1 MPHRLACVAILLFWA
16 VAAVALF
23 TRDLLP
29 TLMVGAPPD
38 LRSVALADEPER
50 PTRWTIL
57 AADDPRTSN
66 LRHAVGQVVT
76 ETVRERDGYVRMSS
90 EAWFDAGK
98 ILHGTRLESVHA
110 EEQVGVTG
118 SCLID
123 GSGNLDRFRA
133 SVRLGDKLG
142 PEVLTLEGKLKQD
155 RLEVSVHG
163 PPPLGFLMR
172 KHSFPYQPRGLV
184 QSNLG
189 PLDRMPGLQVG
200 QRWRSQ
206 VVSPLTGQVQ
216 QCEVAVIG
224 REHITW
230 DNNPVQTLVV
240 STSMGLTKARTWVR
254 PDGLVL
260 RQEVPFPLGK
270 LILERQPDHGDGPGR
285 PAR

>member
-16 VAAVALF
+16 VAAVSLF

-38 LRSVALADEPER
+38 LRSIARADEPER

-57 AADDPRTSN
+57 AADDPRTAEV
-66 LRHAVGQVVT
+66 RHAVGQVVT

-90 EAWFDAGK
+90 EAWFDAGRM
-98 ILHGTRLESVHA
+98 LRGTNLESVQA
-110 EEQVGVTG
+110 EERVGVSG

-142 PEVLTLEGKLKQD
+142 PEILTLEGKLKKD
-155 RLEVSVHG
+155 KLEVNVHG

-172 KHSFPYQPRGLV
+172 RQSFTYQPRSLV
-184 QSNLG
+184 QTSLG

-216 QCEVAVIG
+216 QCEVAVTR

-240 STSMGLTKARTWVR
+240 ETSMGLMKARTWVR

-270 LILERQPDHGDGPGR
+270 LILERQADGDNGPGR
-285 PAR
+285 LR